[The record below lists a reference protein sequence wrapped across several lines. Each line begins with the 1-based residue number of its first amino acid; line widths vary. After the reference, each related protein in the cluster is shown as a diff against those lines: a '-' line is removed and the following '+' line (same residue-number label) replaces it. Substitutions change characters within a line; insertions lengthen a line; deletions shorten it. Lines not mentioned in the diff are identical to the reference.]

1 MRTTYIY
8 MLWLCLGSLFG
19 IPLSAQNNTC
29 GPEAVIEDDEYAGTA
44 FFNYGGTTRSKS
56 NVYRTALAI
65 GQNFVGYTDNV
76 THSTGIGFYSRYFL
90 PPFALKVKAS
100 QGELL
105 DRIQVTWEI
114 DALGPSPNEGFNI
127 YRDGIFLAAV
137 GANIRSYNDFN
148 VIAGRPYTYTVRG
161 LNIYGE
167 GAPSDALGFQV
178 PNGVVT
184 GWISTINGTPVADAT
199 VTLTPMQGF
208 SARFLDGDGALAIAD
223 TLNPFLP
230 DQDEDWTITFWI
242 KTDTA
247 GSNSG
252 KLIGMPGLVIRSR
265 PTTNGINGIAV
276 ATTPGG
282 GALLVANFADHQND
296 WHHVALTYDKNGNKG
311 RLYLDGKLMDL
322 DTLPELTSP
331 DEINF
336 GERIAS
342 GLWEGRI
349 DELRIYH
356 RRLDE
361 LDFDMV
367 MEGTASSTTPFL
379 SYYWKMDEQLGER
392 SYDIIHRH
400 PLYFCGSAFDA
411 DRPPVH
417 VAGMTN
423 EDGFYSIE
431 SASYGT
437 GTTFLAKPKKNFY
450 MHRSL
455 KFERAEQ
462 DYATLPDFP
471 MTKKAT
477 IEMWVNSAG
486 VDGFQCLLA
495 KKWGANN
502 EFRIVLA
509 PNGTQNEIRAVLN
522 ENVRTFGNLGS
533 DYQHLAFTWD
543 STARTMKLY
552 KNGVQLGAPATWP
565 LNVVNTGNWSDP
577 DPSKTWVLGK
587 RNDNTLFYGG
597 LIDEV
602 AFYDT
607 TLSVQTIQNHADT
620 TRDIQERG
628 LRVFFPLDEGS
639 GNRLN
644 NVGSLLLTGGTTL
657 GTEWSPLATHQV
669 IEPHVFTP
677 STRQVTLNPS
687 VTSVDQ
693 VDFVDRS
700 TITVTGYVRFKNT
713 DCFAKK
719 VEILINGQSFGPP
732 VLTDSTGK
740 FTIDF
745 DPGTTAILTPV
756 FEDHVFTPA
765 FWEVVNVSSPIAGI
779 LFNDMTT
786 RSITGKVAGGECEKS
801 IITAPAGQNGGTF
814 CYVRVSSADQC
825 YEKEILIDNQA
836 GEFEFHDL
844 PPLEKMNIAVTGHD
858 DPDIDKA
865 FEDQG
870 GIVLDLSRQDTM
882 INFIYTA
889 PPQIE
894 YTSLELAPFDPPFCN
909 TMVLDQDQFV
919 TVEFNLYEQY
929 TPIMNGNTVVDDG
942 VCELDTA
949 SFRIINGFSDEV
961 KDTTMSQ
968 GLVTYEFQAGVPNPS
983 YPYLKTMQVIATTLK
998 GVETSLTLQALIT
1011 GIRAKE
1017 NTFSSTL
1024 PETPGLILRD
1034 PPGDGSYSFLEAN
1047 EKFCQKTA
1055 FTTDTEVGLGESL
1068 TLILGGE
1075 NEAVVAPLG
1084 IGSEFDWEYQNDIGV
1099 EAKVTYQQ
1107 ISEDTYET
1115 CTSFSS
1121 TISTSAEELIVG
1133 GERGGD
1139 LYMGTALNIIYGNVD
1154 IVYFDEE
1161 NCVGIDSTAIQV
1173 QPGDFATTFI
1183 YSEFFILGT
1192 LIPGLERL
1200 ITESQATPEQVLR
1213 YQESIDRWLAIVEDN
1228 RVQKENARFIRNISF
1243 DAGTEFEYTETS
1255 DTTSTEAFEEK
1266 VKGEFSL
1273 GATIGFTLIGIGIE
1287 FKFKATTVTSGGQR
1301 NEAMV
1306 ASGITSGYKLADND
1320 PLDAFTFDV
1329 GMDSTYKTPVF
1340 DLKAGQSSCPWEPG
1354 TANREAPNL
1363 ELATGFNFTA
1373 INVPANEPAVFKL
1386 LLGNLSAT
1394 NEDWTYG
1401 FTSVATSNPDGA
1413 IIKLNGQP
1421 LNYVQQ
1427 YIVPYGT
1434 TREVTLTV
1442 ERGPIEYEYDD
1453 LLVAQI
1459 STCEWERNHALS
1471 IPVDADEKFFSGIN
1485 LSVHFIRPCSEVNI
1499 HDPEQNWVIF
1509 PGGQPPTPNV
1519 LKITSSRYDLL
1530 EPNFKLIRMQ
1540 FRPSDGN
1547 GTWLN
1552 IDGVNEIYNP
1562 NWIGFG
1568 NNPPPMG
1575 IDTLKPVFTNFFWD
1589 TEGYADGD
1597 YEIRALTV
1605 CENAIPNNNGY
1616 SEIIKGRIDREAPS
1630 LVGVPQPSDGVLHV
1644 GDEIS
1649 FTFNQPVNCDKLIP
1663 ADMENNNNVGLYDA
1677 TTDELLIFEFSCVDN
1692 KIVLNPLEPNDEFE
1706 NHILRAEIDSIED
1719 LTGNIFLGG
1728 PPMYEGKW
1736 EFYVDR
1742 NELAWLTD
1750 SAGITKY
1757 EDETKSV
1764 TVKIHNR
1771 GGYPVPFEIQD
1782 APEWVHV
1789 TPDAGT
1795 LVANEIR
1802 EIQFTAADTLDV
1814 QWFKDSVHLYTVS
1827 GQNPFFM
1834 GGTESLP
1841 FDVRNVCRPP
1851 DWVVD
1856 PGLYQQTMT
1865 LVTRV
1870 KIDPT
1875 PPYDNFIFSA
1885 DPEDQVGAFIDGQ
1898 LRGSAKL
1905 SYVPPPTNQWMAFVT
1920 IYGNTGDLN
1929 KLVTLEI
1936 FDASACL
1943 HYPAEFG
1950 AGGTFNFT
1958 PNGNQ
1963 GAPSAPR
1970 ILQNYGLLLNDIE
1983 VNKGWNWISF
1993 NLGFPDPSINQA
2005 LDNIPNPN
2013 GDLIKDQTQFATYNN
2028 NTWSGSLS
2036 TVGNTSMYMYQAA
2049 QPNTIK
2055 IIGTALTPASTPI
2068 PVGEGWNWIGYIPTY
2083 KLTVNAALASLPAQ
2097 TGDIIKSQT
2106 AFAQYVNSNVGWIG
2120 DLKKLEPLHGYLLRL
2135 DTSGTLTYPAQ
2146 PFTGDDPFY
2155 SRDAETLSTYWNVD
2169 ASKYENNMTLIG
2181 IFEYDEINATT
2192 SDMELGAFV
2201 GDEIRGAGQAVYIE
2215 YLDAYVFYLTCFAN
2229 TSGEQLHFKLLD
2241 GFTGEVQNLAEKL
2254 VFLPNSH
2261 NGSITEPVPF
2271 TLQITGMEDL
2281 TSELSFN
2288 VQPNPFRDETV
2299 CRIELPEAQEVRL
2312 IVTDMDGR
2320 MVDYMTIPANAGMNT
2335 YTWKAR
2341 NTSGRLLYNGVYYMR
2356 METTQGVLTKK
2367 VVVQR

>member
-8 MLWLCLGSLFG
+8 MLWLCLSSLFG
-19 IPLSAQNNTC
+19 IPVMAQNNTC
-29 GPEAVIEDDEYAGTA
+29 GPEEVIEDSTYAGTA
-44 FFNYGGTTRSKS
+44 FFNYGGTAKSKS
-56 NVYRTALAI
+56 NVYRTALAV
-65 GQNFVGYTDNV
+65 GQNFGGYTDNV
-76 THSTGIGFYSRYFL
+76 EYSTGLGFYSRYFL

-127 YRDGIFLAAV
+127 YRDGIFREAV

-148 VIAGRPYTYTVRG
+148 VIAGRPYEYCVRG

-167 GAPSDALGFQV
+167 GVCSNALGFQV

-184 GWISTINGTPVADAT
+184 GWISTINGTPVPNAT

-208 SARFLDGDGALAIAD
+208 SARFKDGDGALAIAD
-223 TLNPFLP
+223 TMNPFLP
-230 DQDEDWTITFWI
+230 ALDEDWTITFWI

-247 GSNSG
+247 GSTSG

-276 ATTPGG
+276 ATTPTGT
-282 GALLVANFADHQND
+282 ALLAANFSDHQND

-311 RLYLDGKLMDL
+311 RLYFDGKLMDI
-322 DTLPELTSP
+322 DTLSPVVSP

-336 GERIAS
+336 GERIAA
-342 GLWEGRI
+342 GFWEGRM

-356 RRLDE
+356 RMLDE

-379 SYYWKMDEQLGER
+379 THYWKMDEQLGER
-392 SYDIIHRH
+392 SYDLINRH
-400 PLYFCGSAFDA
+400 PLYFCGAKFDA

-437 GTTFLAKPKKNFY
+437 GTTFLATPKKNFY

-455 KFERAEQ
+455 KFEKAEQ

-495 KKWGANN
+495 KQWGSGN

-509 PNGTQNEIRAVLN
+509 PNGTQNEIRVVLN

-543 STARTMKLY
+543 STARTMQLY
-552 KNGVQLGAPATWP
+552 KNGQVGTAQTFP
-565 LNVVNTGNWSDP
+565 LIAVNSGNWSDS
-577 DPSKTWVLGK
+577 DPAKTWILGK
-587 RNDNTLFYGG
+587 RHDNTTYYGG

-628 LRVFFPLDEGS
+628 LRVYYPLDEGS
-639 GNRLN
+639 GATLN
-644 NVGSLLLTGGTTL
+644 NAGSLLLNRGTTF
-657 GTEWSPLATHQV
+657 GTEWSPIANHQI

-677 STRQVTLNPS
+677 NIRQVTLNPS

-700 TITVTGYVRFKNT
+700 TITVTGYVRYKNS
-713 DCFAKK
+713 DCFAKN
-719 VEILINGQSFGPP
+719 VEILVNGQSFGPP
-732 VLTDSTGK
+732 VTTDSTGK
-740 FTIDF
+740 FVIDF

-765 FWEVVNVSSPIAGI
+765 SWEVVNVSSPIAGI

-801 IITAPAGQNGGTF
+801 IITAPAGMPGGTF
-814 CYVRVSSADQC
+814 CYVTVSSADKC
-825 YEKEILIDNQA
+825 YEKEILIHNQQ
-836 GEFEFHDL
+836 GTFEFHDL
-844 PPLEKMNIAVTGHD
+844 PPLEKMTIAVTGHD
-858 DPDIDKA
+858 NPDMKKA

-870 GIVLDLSRQDTM
+870 GSVLDISRRDTM

-889 PPQIE
+889 PPNIE
-894 YTSLELAPFDPPFCN
+894 FTSEEMTPFDPPMCN
-909 TMVLDQDQFV
+909 TIVLDQDQFV

-929 TPIMNGNTVVDDG
+929 VPIMNGNTVVDDG
-942 VCELDTA
+942 VCPLDTA
-949 SFRIINGFSDEV
+949 GFHIINGLADEV
-961 KDTTMSQ
+961 IDTTMSE
-968 GLVTYEFQAGVPNPS
+968 GLVTYEFNAGVPNPS
-983 YPYLKTMQVIATTLK
+983 PPYLKSFQVIATTLK
-998 GVETSLTLQALIT
+998 GVETSSTVQALIT
-1011 GIRAKE
+1011 GVRAKE
-1017 NTFSSTL
+1017 NTFSTTL
-1024 PETPGLILRD
+1024 PEIPGLILRD

-1047 EKFCQKTA
+1047 EKFCQQTV
-1055 FTTDTEVGLGESL
+1055 FTTETEVGLGESL

-1084 IGSEFDWEYQNDIGV
+1084 IGSEFDWEHQNNIGFN
-1099 EAKVTYQQ
+1099 AQVTYQQ
-1107 ISEDTYET
+1107 TSENTYET
-1115 CTSFSS
+1115 CTSFSAKV
-1121 TISTSAEELIVG
+1121 STSADELIVG

-1139 LYMGTALNIIYGNVD
+1139 LYMGSALNIIYGNVD

-1161 NCVGIDSTAIQV
+1161 NCVGVDSTAIQV

-1200 ITESQATPEQVLR
+1200 ITESNATPEDTVR
-1213 YQESIDRWLAIVEDN
+1213 YHESIDRWLAIIENN

-1243 DAGTEFEYTETS
+1243 DAGTEFEYAETS
-1255 DTTSTEAFEEK
+1255 DTTTSESFQEQ
-1266 VKGEFSL
+1266 VKGEFGL
-1273 GATIGFTLIGIGIE
+1273 ATTIGFTIIGIGLE
-1287 FKFKATTVTSGGQR
+1287 FNFNATTATTGGQR
-1301 NEAMV
+1301 DESMTS
-1306 ASGITSGYKLADND
+1306 SGITTGYKLADND

-1329 GMDSTYKTPVF
+1329 GMDSIYKTPVF

-1363 ELATGFNFTA
+1363 ELASGFDFTA

-1442 ERGPIEYEYDD
+1442 ERGPIEYIYDS

-1471 IPVDADEKFFSGIN
+1471 IPVDADEKFFSGIK
-1485 LSVHFIRPCSEVNI
+1485 LGVHFIRPCSEVNI

-1509 PGGQPPTPNV
+1509 PGGQQPSPNV
-1519 LKITSSRYDLL
+1519 LKITTSGYNLL
-1530 EPNFKLIRMQ
+1530 EPNFKLVRMQ
-1540 FRPSDGN
+1540 FRPSDGD
-1547 GTWLN
+1547 GTWVN

-1575 IDTLKPVFTNFFWD
+1575 TDTLKPVFTNFFWD
-1589 TEGYADGD
+1589 TEGLADGD
-1597 YEIRALTV
+1597 YEVRALTV
-1605 CENAIPNNNGY
+1605 CENTLPSNNGY
-1616 SEIIKGRIDREAPS
+1616 SPIIKGRIDRQPPS
-1630 LVGVPQPSDGVLHV
+1630 LVGVPQPSDGVLQV

-1649 FTFNQPVNCDKLIP
+1649 FTFNQPVNCSKLIP
-1663 ADMENNNNVGLYDA
+1663 ADMEKNNNVGLYDA
-1677 TTDELLIFEFSCVDN
+1677 TTDELLIFDFYCVDN
-1692 KIVLNPLEPNDEFE
+1692 KIILNPLEPNDEFE

-1728 PPMYEGKW
+1728 PPMNEGKW

-1742 NELAWLTD
+1742 NEIAWLND
-1750 SAGITKY
+1750 SMGITKY
-1757 EDETKSV
+1757 DDETKSAI
-1764 TVKIHNR
+1764 VKIHNR
-1771 GGYPVPFEIQD
+1771 GGYPIDFTIQSI
-1782 APEWVHV
+1782 PNWVHV
-1789 TPDAGT
+1789 TPTAGT
-1795 LVANEIR
+1795 LVPNEILD
-1802 EIQFTAADTLDV
+1802 ITFTAADTLATGLLSESAV
-1814 QWFKDSVHLYTVS
+1814 LQTVS
-1827 GQNPFFM
+1827 SQNPFFM
-1834 GGTESLP
+1834 GGDEVLP
-1841 FDVRNVCRPP
+1841 IGIRTICRPP
-1851 DWVVD
+1851 AWEVNPAD
-1856 PGLYQQTMT
+1856 YQLTMT
-1865 LVTRV
+1865 LITRMRINNV
-1870 KIDPT
+1870 YSI
-1875 PPYDNFIFSA
+1875 
-1885 DPEDQVGAFIDGQ
+1885 DPEDMVAAFIDGE
-1898 LRGSAKL
+1898 LRGVAKL
-1905 SYVPPPTNQWMAFVT
+1905 IQVPPANNWIAFVT
-1920 IYGNTGDLN
+1920 IYGNHADIG
-1929 KLVTLEI
+1929 KLVTYEL

-1943 HYPAEFG
+1943 RYPGYFS
-1950 AGGTFNFT
+1950 GGPFTFT
-1958 PNGNQ
+1958 SNGTQ
-1963 GAPSAPR
+1963 GAPNAPR
-1970 ILQNYGLLLNDIE
+1970 VLDDNGTVVRDIPL
-1983 VNKGWNWISF
+1983 NKGWNWISF
-1993 NLGFPDPSINQA
+1993 NVGFPDPTINSA
-2005 LDNIPNPN
+2005 LEQISNPA
-2013 GDLIKDQTQFATYNN
+2013 GDLIKDQISFSVHTN

-2036 TVGNTSMYMYQAA
+2036 TIGNSSMYMYQATK
-2049 QPNTIK
+2049 PNTIRMT
-2055 IIGTALTPASTPI
+2055 GTPLTPASEAIPI
-2068 PVGEGWNWIGYIPTY
+2068 VSGWNWISYIPTY
-2083 KLTVNAALASLPAQ
+2083 KLAVNAALASLPAQ
-2097 TGDIIKSQT
+2097 AGDIIKSQT
-2106 AFAQYVNSNVGWIG
+2106 SFAQYVNSTVGWIG
-2120 DLKKLEPLHGYLLRL
+2120 DLKKLEPPHGYLLRMN
-2135 DTSGTLTYPAQ
+2135 TAGTLTYPVQ
-2146 PFTGDDPFY
+2146 PFTSDEPIV
-2155 SRDAETLSTYWNVD
+2155 RNHEEAILSHWNVNP
-2169 ASKYENNMTLIG
+2169 SQYEHNMTLIG
-2181 IFEYDEINATT
+2181 MFQFDEVNATT
-2192 SDMELGAFV
+2192 SEMELGAFV
-2201 GDEIRGAGQAVYIE
+2201 GEETRGVGTAVYVE
-2215 YLDAYVFYLTCFAN
+2215 YLDAYLFFMTSFAN
-2229 TSGEQLHFKLLD
+2229 TSGEQLHFKLYD
-2241 GFTGEVQNLAEKL
+2241 AKTGETQVLAERMT
-2254 VFLPNSH
+2254 FIPNQH
-2261 NGSITEPVPF
+2261 YGSIDIPVPF
-2271 TLQITGMEDL
+2271 SLQA
-2281 TSELSFN
+2281 TSIVDVDNELSFN
-2288 VQPNPFRDETV
+2288 VQPNPFRDETAFL
-2299 CRIELPEAQEVRL
+2299 IELPDAQLVHL
-2312 IVTDMDGR
+2312 
-2320 MVDYMTIPANAGMNT
+2320 MVNDVNGENVFYTQIQANAGMNR
-2335 YTWKAR
+2335 YTWKGCSTTGSPLPR
-2341 NTSGRLLYNGVYYMR
+2341 GIYFIR

-2367 VVVQR
+2367 VVLQR